1 LRVFNGEAANRAH
14 HTAEAHAVADIDH
27 SRELGP
33 RDQRG
38 KR

>member
-1 LRVFNGEAANRAH
+1 LRVFNGEAANRPH

-27 SRELGP
+27 HLGSGP